1 MNTAKQIR
9 LFLTLS
15 PQEND
20 RLLAAYTAYVMEEGD
35 HVSGPEPLRQR
46 RAQTL
51 RLCGGARDIL
61 HRIHPFQI
69 LAPL

>member
-20 RLLAAYTAYVMEEGD
+20 MLLAAYTAYVMEEGD
-35 HVSGPEPLRQR
+35 HVSVNQW
-46 RAQTL
+46 
-51 RLCGGARDIL
+51 ARKQLINKIKEL
-61 HRIHPFQI
+61 
-69 LAPL
+69 